1 MGESGGWRRG
11 PPGPR
16 LGAAIAA
23 PPPGHG
29 ATLSANLRSSDMG
42 LHSSDM
48 GGGRLSALAPHSAV
62 AGSFAAKLDLR
73 APAEVSAGSASTG
86 GFQAFAAIDSVAF
99 PSLRHT
105 SDDTAR
111 ARLEEQL
118 PSLGTAGLVA
128 HPMSRAEQL
137 ATRFRR
143 EGLPVARLFE
153 SHSALLSLGL
163 NQRGK
168 PGIWLIQ
175 KLP

>member
-1 MGESGGWRRG
+1 MNEGRQQFWKWANRAAGGA
-11 PPGPR
+11 
-16 LGAAIAA
+16 LSMALAAAAVAA
-23 PPPGHG
+23 PPPGRG
-29 ATLSANLRSSDMG
+29 ATMSAD
-42 LHSSDM
+42 LHSGDT
-48 GGGRLSALAPHSAV
+48 GGGRLAADRSLAS
-62 AGSFAAKLDLR
+62 KLDLR
-73 APAEVSAGSASTG
+73 APADLMAASSVTGERSALAVDGH
-86 GFQAFAAIDSVAF
+86 AF
-99 PSLRHT
+99 PSVRRASHDA
-105 SDDTAR
+105 SH

-118 PSLGTAGLVA
+118 PALGTEGPAV

-153 SHSALLSLGL
+153 SHSALISLGL